1 MNRFKRYL
9 YSEIGIEFKACL
21 YFGLI
26 LFFYFLYQ
34 IIGGSLYASII
45 TMFEMVLTAYIICYI
60 QVYLLE
66 NFDEKEHLGIKEG
79 IFSLGCS
86 ILYTIVSILFSWY
99 NRDIRASI
107 LFLVYMFLC
116 YLCVFLV
123 YRLKRAAD
131 TIRLNQELHGFKN
144 RKEQK

>member
-1 MNRFKRYL
+1 MNWFKRYL

-21 YFGLI
+21 YFGFV

-45 TMFEMVLTAYIICYI
+45 TMFEMVMTAYIICYI
-60 QVYLLE
+60 QVYLME

-79 IFSLGCS
+79 IFSLVCS
-86 ILYTIVSILFSWY
+86 ILYTIVSILFCWY
-99 NRDIRASI
+99 DRNIGASI
-107 LFLVYMFLC
+107 LFFVYMLLC
-116 YLCVFLV
+116 YLCVFLI
-123 YRLKRAAD
+123 YKLKRTAD
-131 TIRLNQELHGFKN
+131 TIRLNQELHGFKS

>member
-1 MNRFKRYL
+1 MNWFKRYL

-21 YFGLI
+21 YFACI

-45 TMFEMVLTAYIICYI
+45 IMLEMVCTAYIICYI

-66 NFDEKEHLGIKEG
+66 NFDEKEHLGVKEG

-86 ILYTIVSILFSWY
+86 ILYTIVSILFGWY
-99 NRDIRASI
+99 DRNIKASI
-107 LFLVYMFLC
+107 LFFIYMFLC
-116 YLCVFLV
+116 YLCVFLI
-123 YRLKRAAD
+123 YKLKREAD
-131 TIRLNQELHGFKN
+131 TIKLNQELHDFKS

>member
-1 MNRFKRYL
+1 MNWFKRYL

-21 YFGLI
+21 YFCLV

-86 ILYTIVSILFSWY
+86 LLYTIVSILFGWY
-99 NRDIRASI
+99 DRNIGASI
-107 LFLVYMFLC
+107 LFFVYMVLC